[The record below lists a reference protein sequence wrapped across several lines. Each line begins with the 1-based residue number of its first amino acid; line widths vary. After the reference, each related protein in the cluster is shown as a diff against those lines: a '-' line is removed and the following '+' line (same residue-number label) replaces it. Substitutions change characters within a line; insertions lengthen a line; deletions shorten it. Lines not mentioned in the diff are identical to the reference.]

1 MGSSMFVKNSRF
13 TELFDIYYPMVFSAV
28 ITKVDNPDDAEDIC
42 QEVFISMYN
51 KLDEIE
57 DVRKWLY
64 GTLRYE
70 VLGYYRKKNRNLSM
84 DDVFD
89 NVALTF
95 VNGFRDT
102 RILIDEVLEKESA
115 GLDETERE
123 LLELISIYK
132 YSYEEAGKLTGLTK
146 RQVRY
151 RYGLIVDRVLDSL
164 SKQGIKSLE
173 ELL

>member
-1 MGSSMFVKNSRF
+1 MFVKNSRF
-13 TELFDIYYPMVFSAV
+13 TELYDSYYPMVFSA
-28 ITKVDNPDDAEDIC
+28 ILTKLDNPDDADDIC

-70 VLGYYRKKNRNLSM
+70 VLAYYRKKNRNISM
-84 DDVFD
+84 DDLFD

-115 GLDETERE
+115 DLDGKERE
-123 LLELISIYK
+123 LLELISVYR
-132 YSYEEAGKLTGLTK
+132 YTYEEAGKLVGLTK
-146 RQVRY
+146 RQARY
-151 RYGLIVDRVLDSL
+151 RYGLIVHRILDSL

>member
-1 MGSSMFVKNSRF
+1 MLKNSRF
-13 TELFDIYYPMVFSAV
+13 TELFDAYYPMVFSAV
-28 ITKVDNPDDAEDIC
+28 LTKVDSPDDAEDIC
-42 QEVFISMYN
+42 QEVFLTLYN
-51 KLDEIE
+51 KLDEVE

-70 VLGYYRKKNRNLSM
+70 VLAYYRKKNRNVSM

-102 RILIDEVLEKESA
+102 RILIDGVLERESA
-115 GLDETERE
+115 ELDQTERE
-123 LLELISIYK
+123 LLELVSVYR
-132 YSYEEAGKLTGLTK
+132 YTYDEAGKLLGITK
-146 RQVRY
+146 RQARY
-151 RYGLIVDRVLDSL
+151 RYGLTVNRILDSL
-164 SKQGIKSLE
+164 AKQGIRSLE